1 MHTDLEALETVCK
14 HYRTEHGSQ
23 CLRQQKNKVRCLQ
36 RRLAKAEA
44 EIRDLKVASNRWKQ
58 ACIQWRESYAEVSVH
73 VLDLSRS
80 LQAQHWL

>member
-1 MHTDLEALETVCK
+1 MHTDLEALEIVCM
-14 HYRTEHGSQ
+14 HYRTEHGDE
-23 CLRQQKNKVRCLQ
+23 CIKQQKNKVRRLQ

-44 EIRDLKVASNRWKQ
+44 EIQELKVASSRWKQ

>member
-44 EIRDLKVASNRWKQ
+44 ELQIAKDANHRWRQ
-58 ACIQWRESYAEVSVH
+58 ACAKWRQSYAEISVH
-73 VLDLSRS
+73 VDNLMSALHT
-80 LQAQHWL
+80 QHWL